1 MRDDRER
8 LRDILEAVERI
19 ERYAAKGRDAFE
31 RDELIQV
38 WIVHHLQLVGEAARA
53 LSEDFRAAH
62 PEIPWSQ
69 IVGMRNI
76 LVHNYFGID
85 TEIVWAAVERDLPAL
100 KAQIVSALG
109 E

>member
-1 MRDDRER
+1 MRDDPER

-19 ERYAAKGRDAFE
+19 EKYAAKGREAFE
-31 RDELIQV
+31 HDELIQV
-38 WIVHHLQLVGEAARA
+38 WIVHHLQLVGEAARSVSA
-53 LSEDFRAAH
+53 DFRAAH
-62 PEIPWSQ
+62 PEIPWPQ

-100 KAQIVSALG
+100 KAQVKSALG